1 MGFTLRLCL
10 GLLAAAT
17 TVPAAPPPALAS
29 ALEFLRDQ
37 KSYSWETIN
46 ADPGPVKRELET
58 RRGTITTVQQ
68 NLAPNVKGSVD
79 RSGNTLIKREW
90 SDGLQ
95 LDTIVMANGGMVTKT
110 PEGWMT
116 NREILTALAEERISG
131 NTLTPRQTWLRRAD
145 RPGVRRPDEELVP
158 FLSSGGRFEAEGD
171 SYVAKGRVR
180 ADGAPS
186 SGAGDEAPTLEVMVT
201 MRVRN
206 GIIRDYEISLT
217 GTRPV
222 TRARIQLPVSEQ
234 RIVILTYLPINR
246 INIPEE
252 AKAKLATLFYSGSR
266 HQPGEP

>member
-1 MGFTLRLCL
+1 MGFNIRLFICL
-10 GLLAAAT
+10 QAAAT
-17 TVPAAPPPALAS
+17 TASAAPPPALAS

-68 NLAPNVKGSVD
+68 NMAPNVKGAVD
-79 RSGNTLIKREW
+79 RSGNTLLERQW

-95 LDTIVMANGGMVTKT
+95 LDTIVMANGDMVTKT

-116 NREILTALAEERISG
+116 NQEILTALAEERISG

-145 RPGVRRPDEELVP
+145 RPDVRRPDEELVP
-158 FLSSGGRFEAEGD
+158 FLNSGGRFEAAGD

-186 SGAGDEAPTLEVMVT
+186 SGVDDGAPTLEVEVT
-201 MRVRN
+201 MHVRN
-206 GIIRDYEISLT
+206 GIIRDYEISLE

-222 TRARIQLPVSEQ
+222 TRARIQVPISEK

-246 INIPEE
+246 INIPEDARE
-252 AKAKLATLFYSGSR
+252 KLVTLSFPGSR
-266 HQPGEP
+266 NAP